1 MNYLVISDNDSFSD
15 SISSKIKQLEKSA
28 KIITI
33 FFKKSEVKKFT
44 KKIEELTLC
53 IIYSE
58 NESSFSEQSK
68 LRIANACGY
77 AIAKDILVI
86 TNLKFLEDISLFSSE
101 NFRYF
106 STDNQIFD
114 FIKQQYDHINITNEK
129 RIAKKRLLEKGIP
142 FTSDCFATYI
152 AKNKTEI
159 CDLFISAGIDINS
172 RDESGT
178 SMLNVAVRNDNED
191 FVKQFLSLGADI
203 NSVSEDRGYTPVM
216 DAVWRGNLEITK
228 LLVKKGAELN
238 TINKEG
244 QTNLVLAVGADKND
258 ICKVLVEHG
267 ADPDI
272 KDQMGMSAYGYATL
286 FRKEKLIEILKPYH
300 KEN

>member
-28 KIITI
+28 KIIQV

>member
-28 KIITI
+28 KIIQI

-178 SMLNVAVRNDNED
+178 SML
-191 FVKQFLSLGADI
+191 KLGYEEAKACY
-203 NSVSEDRGYTPVM
+203 E
-216 DAVWRGNLEITK
+216 
-228 LLVKKGAELN
+228 
-238 TINKEG
+238 
-244 QTNLVLAVGADKND
+244 
-258 ICKVLVEHG
+258 
-267 ADPDI
+267 
-272 KDQMGMSAYGYATL
+272 
-286 FRKEKLIEILKPYH
+286 FREKR
-300 KEN
+300 

>member
-28 KIITI
+28 KIIQI
-33 FFKKSEVKKFT
+33 FFKKSEVKKIT

>member
-28 KIITI
+28 KIIQV

-86 TNLKFLEDISLFSSE
+86 TNLKFLENISLFSSE